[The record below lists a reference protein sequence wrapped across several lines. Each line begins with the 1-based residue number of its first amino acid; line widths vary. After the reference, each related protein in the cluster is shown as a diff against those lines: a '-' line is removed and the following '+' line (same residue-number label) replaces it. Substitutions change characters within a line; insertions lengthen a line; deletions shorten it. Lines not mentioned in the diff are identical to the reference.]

1 MKRDTISA
9 VQAKKAKTTQA
20 VARAGLIDIS
30 SQSAWGS
37 DDAYMLQYLRSTYR
51 DFCLDPSV
59 ALSFDG
65 ATHGGDETLLI
76 CAFSTLMMTGAWLPP
91 QVYY

>member
-1 MKRDTISA
+1 MRRDVISA

-30 SQSAWGS
+30 PRSAWS
-37 DDAYMLQYLRSTYR
+37 ADDAYMLQYLSSTYR

-65 ATHGGDETLLI
+65 ATHGGDGTLLI
-76 CAFSTLMMTGAWLPP
+76 CAFPTRMMTGAWLPP
-91 QVYY
+91 QVCY